1 MQSNERSL
9 PQCDFDFLPL
19 LLYRYEKIIL
29 LKEML
34 SGLCYYSINVNDYF
48 IVPVILFRQSISNL
62 LASTIGQG
70 SVELA

>member
-1 MQSNERSL
+1 
-9 PQCDFDFLPL
+9 
-19 LLYRYEKIIL
+19 
-29 LKEML
+29 ML
-34 SGLCYYSINVNDYF
+34 SGLRYYSINVNDHF